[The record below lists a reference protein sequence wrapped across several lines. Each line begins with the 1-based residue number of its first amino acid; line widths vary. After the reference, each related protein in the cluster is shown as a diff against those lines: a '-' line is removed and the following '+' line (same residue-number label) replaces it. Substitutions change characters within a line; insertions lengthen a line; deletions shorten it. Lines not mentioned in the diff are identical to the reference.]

1 MAVTILKHATLV
13 NFHPAEVRSDVDIV
27 ITDDLIS
34 QIGDDLAS
42 TILSDR
48 VIDLKGAIVHPG
60 MVCSH
65 HHYYSGLSRG
75 IMATIPPSPDFI
87 STLQNLWWRVDRA
100 LDEESVYLSS
110 AICSLDAIRC
120 GTTSVVDHHAS
131 PSYIKGSLSAIK
143 RGFELCGLRGMTCY
157 EVTDRN
163 EGLEELEAG
172 IEENLRFCK
181 EVEKDRATTGG
192 KHLVEAAIGAHAPF
206 TVSDEGMR
214 MLKQALTESGKGLHI
229 HLAEDAYDLSWSH
242 HHYRMDLID
251 RLESF
256 GLIDQKSILV
266 HGLYLNEREIEIIN
280 SHDAFLAHNA
290 RSNMNNHVG
299 YNGKLPS
306 YRNLLIGTDG
316 LGADM
321 FEEFKFAFFKHR
333 DAGGPWW
340 PAEFLEALMRG
351 NELVS
356 RYFGASFGRI
366 QEGYKADLVVSDYE
380 PPTPLTGDNVAGHL
394 AFGMGSGSVRSVM
407 VGGKLVMEDRQF
419 PFDTAE
425 IYAAASKEAKRVWQR
440 VDTLS

>member
-1 MAVTILKHATLV
+1 MAVTILTHATLV
-13 NFHPAEVRSDVDIV
+13 NFNPAEVRRDVDIV
-27 ITDDLIS
+27 ITDDTIT
-34 QIGDDLAS
+34 QIGEALS
-42 TILSDR
+42 KSVPSDR
-48 VIDLKGAIVHPG
+48 ILDIKGAIVHPG

-75 IMATIPPSPDFI
+75 ILANIPPSPDFI

-100 LDEESVYLSS
+100 LGKEAVYLSS
-110 AICSLDAIRC
+110 AICSIDAIKS

-131 PSYIKGSLSAIK
+131 PTCIEGSLSEIK

-163 EGLEELEAG
+163 GGQTELEAG
-172 IEENLRFCK
+172 IEENLRFCR
-181 EVEKDRATTGG
+181 EVEADRTSTGG
-192 KHLVEAAIGAHAPF
+192 RHLVEAAIGAHAPF

-214 MLKQALTESGKGLHI
+214 MLSQAVSTTGKGLHI

-242 HHYRMDLID
+242 HHYRLDLID
-251 RLESF
+251 RLERF

-266 HGLYLNEREIEIIN
+266 HGLYLNEREISIIN

-299 YNGKLPS
+299 YNEKLPS
-306 YRNLLIGTDG
+306 YKNLLFGTDG

-351 NELVS
+351 NELLS

-366 QEGYKADLVVSDYE
+366 AEGYKADLVISDYE
-380 PPTPLTGDNVAGHL
+380 PPTPLTEENLAGHL

-407 VGGKLVMEDRQF
+407 VDGKLVMEDRKF
-419 PFDTAE
+419 PFDTTE
-425 IYAAASKEAKRVWQR
+425 IYAAATEEARKVWKRV
-440 VDTLS
+440 DSLT